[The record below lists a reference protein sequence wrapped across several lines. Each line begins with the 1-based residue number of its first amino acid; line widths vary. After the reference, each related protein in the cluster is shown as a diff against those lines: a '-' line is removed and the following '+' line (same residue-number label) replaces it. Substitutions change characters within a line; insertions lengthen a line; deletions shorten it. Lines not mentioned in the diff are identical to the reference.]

1 MGVLIAPSIICAD
14 FSRLG
19 EEVRAL
25 DEAGADLFH
34 FDVMDG
40 QYVPNLTLGS
50 QLVEDLRPYT
60 EKPFET
66 HLMVIEP
73 DRHIEPFVLSG
84 SGRITVHVEACRHIV
99 RTLNLIRTFDDVGTG
114 VALNPGTPASALD
127 MVLDFAD
134 AVTVMTVNPG
144 YAGQHFLEPM
154 LRKIEQVRM
163 MIDSR
168 GLKTLVQVDGGLSPD
183 NIGAIVSAGADIVVG
198 GGSSVFANGR
208 DYKGNIEK
216 LRGRL

>member
-25 DEAGADLFH
+25 DEAGADLIH

-50 QLVEDLRPYT
+50 QLIEDLRPFT
-60 EKPFET
+60 EKPFDT
-66 HLMVIEP
+66 HLMVLEP
-73 DRHIEPFVLSG
+73 DRHIEAFVLSG
-84 SGRITVHVEACRHIV
+84 SNRLTIHPEACRHPV
-99 RTLNLIRTFDDVGTG
+99 RTLNLIRTFDDVSTG
-114 VALNPGTPASALD
+114 VAINPGTPASALD
-127 MVLDFAD
+127 SLLDFAD
-134 AVTVMTVNPG
+134 SVTVMTVNPG

-168 GLKTLVQVDGGLSPD
+168 GLKTLVEVDGGLSTD
-183 NIGAIVSAGADIVVG
+183 NIAAIVSAGADIVVG
-198 GGSSVFANGR
+198 GASIFANGR
-208 DYKGNIEK
+208 DYKGNIAR